1 MALTGRTALLAL
13 AGAVVVGL
21 VTPSAAG
28 VLAVTLAVLA
38 LAGLDLG
45 LAGSVPALD
54 ITRAA
59 DSRIRLGE
67 TTESRLVVTNT
78 GRRRAVGVLRDAWPP
93 SAGATPRRLALDV
106 PAGQRRVLVST
117 LRPTRRGDRHA
128 VRVTVRSVGPLG
140 LAARQRSRVV
150 PGTVRA
156 LPAFASRRH
165 LPSRLARLREL
176 DGSSPVAVRGPGT
189 EFDTLREYVPGDDV
203 RSIDWRGTARGGG
216 VVVRTWRPERDRSVF
231 VVLDCGRTSA
241 GRLESADGPATRLD
255 FLLDAALLLIALA
268 TRAGDR
274 VGLVVLDR
282 LVRAQLRDP
291 ARARALAAVTEVTAT
306 VQPALVETDHR
317 LLARTVLTRA
327 PAGSL
332 VVVLTGLDGPVVRS
346 GLRPALASVLRRH
359 TVVVAAV
366 ADPASAGTGSAGTGS
381 AGTGSAGTGSGD
393 DEVGAAYA
401 AGAAARDRLDRAEA
415 AADLERDGVIVV
427 DAVPDA
433 VAPRLADVYLELKRA
448 GRL

>member
-21 VTPSAAG
+21 VAPSAGG
-28 VLAVTLAVLA
+28 VVAVTLAVLA
-38 LAGLDLG
+38 LAGVDLA
-45 LAGSVPALD
+45 LAGSVSAVQV
-54 ITRAA
+54 TRSPDA
-59 DSRIRLGE
+59 RVRLGE
-67 TTESRLVVTNT
+67 TTETGLVLTNT
-78 GRRRAVGVLRDAWPP
+78 GRRRVTGLLRDAWPP
-93 SAGATPRRLALDV
+93 SAGVGPRRLAVDV
-106 PAGQRRVLVST
+106 PAGQRRTVVST
-117 LRPTRRGDRHA
+117 VTPTRRGDRHA

-140 LAARQRSRVV
+140 LAARQGSRVV

-231 VVLDCGRTSA
+231 VVLDSGRTSA

-274 VGLVVLDR
+274 VGLVVVDR
-282 LVRAQLRDP
+282 VVRAQLRDP
-291 ARARALAAVTEVTAT
+291 TRARALAAVTEVTAT
-306 VQPALVETDHR
+306 VEPVLVETDHR

-346 GLRPALASVLRRH
+346 GLRPALAPLLRRH

-366 ADPASAGTGSAGTGS
+366 ADPAAAAAVPGPAGPAGDAS
-381 AGTGSAGTGSGD
+381 
-393 DEVGAAYA
+393 DELGAAYA

-415 AADLERDGVIVV
+415 AAELERDGVVVV
-427 DAVPDA
+427 DALPDA

>member
-1 MALTGRTALLAL
+1 MALTGRTALVAL
-13 AGAVVVGL
+13 VGAFVVAL
-21 VTPSAAG
+21 VTPTAG
-28 VLAVTLAVLA
+28 GVVAVTLAVLA
-38 LAGLDLG
+38 LAGVDAL
-45 LAGSVPALD
+45 LAGSVSAVA
-54 ITRAA
+54 I
-59 DSRIRLGE
+59 SRSPDTGVRLGE
-67 TTESRLVVTNT
+67 ATESLLVLTNT
-78 GRRRAVGVLRDAWPP
+78 GRRRVAGVLRDAWPP
-93 SAGATPRRLALDV
+93 SAGASPRRLGLDV
-106 PAGQRRVLVST
+106 PAGQRRVLAST
-117 LRPTRRGDRHA
+117 VRPTRRGDRHA

-189 EFDTLREYVPGDDV
+189 EFDALREYAPGDDV

-231 VVLDCGRTSA
+231 VVLDSGRTSA
-241 GRLESADGPATRLD
+241 GRLESVDGPATRLD

-346 GLRPALASVLRRH
+346 GLRPALATLLRRH

-366 ADPASAGTGSAGTGS
+366 ADPASAGAGPADARSADPRS
-381 AGTGSAGTGSGD
+381 AD
-393 DEVGAAYA
+393 DELGAVYS
-401 AGAAARDRLDRAEA
+401 AGAAARDRLDRADA
-415 AADLERDGVIVV
+415 AAALERDGVLVL
-427 DAVPDA
+427 DAPPDA
-433 VAPRLADVYLELKRA
+433 IAPRLADLYLELKRT
-448 GRL
+448 GRLWTRL